1 MSTDVRKTTS
11 SEVEPTQPAAR
22 ILSSVKIEQRRTQ
35 QAGRALDLQELRDA
49 QADPAITASATK

>member
-11 SEVEPTQPAAR
+11 SEVEPAKPAAR

-49 QADPAITASATK
+49 QADPAITASTTE